1 MDGKK
6 PLFSADA
13 AEEYFSTLLTYYRN
27 TGNDIFK
34 RDNEGR
40 HASDQIYSAEYQKY
54 LGMQIAMR
62 EVLEYFAKFELGDTA
77 LRQQEAVTKCRDLF
91 DEDGGEIL
99 SNSSEMTLDDA
110 IAHLDNTLSDT
121 GRKWSC
127 ESCRQEH
134 VQLRA
139 WLAELREIKQ
149 NRNEPLTL
157 DELRSAYKFGCPVWL
172 VGMEDGD
179 GWVFIHHV
187 DSCSVRYARIG
198 TSEEWCFRT
207 KSYGVRVWAYRQ
219 KPEEDSSND

>member
-1 MDGKK
+1 MTR
-6 PLFSADA
+6 
-13 AEEYFSTLLTYYRN
+13 EEAIEILRKNRPT
-27 TGNDIFK
+27 
-34 RDNEGR
+34 
-40 HASDQIYSAEYQKY
+40 SDQRPC
-54 LGMQIAMR
+54 G
-62 EVLEYFAKFELGDTA
+62 LELCDAVDMAISA

-99 SNSSEMTLDDA
+99 SNSSEMTLVDA

-149 NRNEPLTL
+149 NRNETLTL

-207 KSYGVRVWAYRQ
+207 KSYGVRVWAYCQ
-219 KPEEDSSND
+219 KPEEESHQ